1 MTEDLLM
8 DTIKTKRHVG
18 YAYEKL
24 CEAVDEFGE
33 KWEKKGVIFSAN
45 VDWKSKTNLWINI
58 NDKLPDSI
66 QEIIEDF
73 QETFNV
79 ELTEIVEKRLLKT
92 SMRDFSSINWIYS
105 FQHVDKWKD
114 LGLIEEEWSQ
124 QK

>member
-8 DTIKTKRHVG
+8 DTIKAKRHVG
-18 YAYEKL
+18 HAYEKL
-24 CEAVDEFGE
+24 SNAVDEFDE
-33 KWEKKGVIFSAN
+33 KWEKKGVILSAN
-45 VDWKSKTNLWINI
+45 VDWKTKTTLWINI

-79 ELTEIVEKRLLKT
+79 ELTTIKEERLLKT
-92 SMRDFSSINWIYS
+92 STRHFSSIHWIYS

>member
-8 DTIKTKRHVG
+8 DTIKAKRHVG
-18 YAYEKL
+18 HAYEKL
-24 CEAVDEFGE
+24 SNAVDEFDE
-33 KWEKKGVIFSAN
+33 KWEKKGVILSAN
-45 VDWKSKTNLWINI
+45 VDWKTKTTLWINI
-58 NDKLPDSI
+58 NGNIPD
-66 QEIIEDF
+66 EIHEVIEDF

-105 FQHVDKWKD
+105 FEHVDKWKD